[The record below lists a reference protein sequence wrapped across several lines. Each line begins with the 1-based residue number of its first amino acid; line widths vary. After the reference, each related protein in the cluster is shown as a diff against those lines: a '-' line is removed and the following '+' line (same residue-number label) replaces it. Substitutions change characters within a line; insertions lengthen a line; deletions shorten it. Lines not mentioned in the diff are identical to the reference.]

1 MDRRNRPEPGSLR
14 VSLRYRRSG
23 WQWFFCALLA
33 SSTLASARSDDA
45 SIATAAATSSVSI
58 TLDGLLNEA
67 AWRDAPVMKLIQQ
80 APKPGQPTPYET
92 QVQVIV
98 TSDRIYFG
106 FTCRDPDPRRIAIH
120 TMRRDGDMTGDDT
133 VSIVLDTYGDRRTG
147 YFFQINAAG
156 ARVDGLISSADSV
169 SLDWDGIW
177 DARTARTSTGW
188 SAEIVIPSRTLSFT
202 RGLNEWGLNLERFIP
217 RERLWMRWSSPTL
230 DSFLYDLS
238 RAGRLSGVGE
248 LQQGK
253 GIELT
258 PYATGK
264 TKRFYG
270 VSPRAWQGAVG
281 GEITWKITPQLVTV
295 FTANTD
301 FAETEVDT
309 RQINLTRF
317 PLFFPEKRSFF
328 LEGANQYTFGL
339 NLGQQFIPFFSRNVG
354 LLDGA
359 QIPIDAGIKLNGRVG
374 RWNLAALDVQTRETT
389 IPQQVQEDL
398 GLSSPVI
405 PGTNLFAGR
414 VSYDFNENLRV
425 GTILTHGDP
434 EARRDNTF
442 VGIDAVWRT
451 SKFRGNKNLQFG
463 AWTATTQGDVGPG
476 SKIGWGLSADYP
488 NDLLDCAA
496 SVNQYGEALDPLLG
510 FLPRPGTRRTDV
522 FCAYQPRPSKTGP
535 FRWIRQEFF
544 ENEYLRY
551 TDPKGVLESW
561 EYFMAP
567 INVRLES
574 GDRFEFNWNPHGEIL
589 SAPFEIARG
598 VFIRP
603 GSYEFTRYRLEA
615 QTSGH
620 RPLQFGSTTWFG
632 SFYDGHLMQWQNY
645 LKWTSPKGRVQ
656 LEADTE
662 NDFGR
667 LPEGNFVQ
675 RLWQLQGAY
684 AWTPNLVLTSFVQYD
699 TESQNIGT
707 NTRLRWT
714 IKPGNDLFI
723 VWNRGWQRQIL
734 SPHDVSIVPDSDI
747 VAVKLRWT
755 FRR

>member
-1 MDRRNRPEPGSLR
+1 
-14 VSLRYRRSG
+14 
-23 WQWFFCALLA
+23 
-33 SSTLASARSDDA
+33 
-45 SIATAAATSSVSI
+45 
-58 TLDGLLNEA
+58 
-67 AWRDAPVMKLIQQ
+67 MKLIQQ

-217 RERLWMRWSSPTL
+217 RERLWLRWSSPTL

-253 GIELT
+253 GIEIT

-270 VSPRAWQGAVG
+270 LSPRAWQGAVG

-374 RWNLAALDVQTRETT
+374 RWNLAALDVQTRDTT
-389 IPQQVQEDL
+389 VPDQVVEDL
-398 GLSSPVI
+398 GLRSPVV

-463 AWTATTQGDVGPG
+463 AWMATTQGDVGPG

-535 FRWIRQEFF
+535 FSWIRQEFF

-567 INVRLES
+567 INVRFES
-574 GDRFEFNWNPHGEIL
+574 GDRFEFNWDPHGEIL
-589 SAPFEIARG
+589 SAPFEIAPG

-620 RPLQFGSTTWFG
+620 RPLQFGTTTWFG
-632 SFYDGHLMQWQNY
+632 SFYDGHLTQWQNY
-645 LKWTSPKGRVQ
+645 LKWTSPRGRVQ

-734 SPHDVSIVPDSDI
+734 SPHDFAPQSDI
-747 VAVKLRWT
+747 VAIKLRWT